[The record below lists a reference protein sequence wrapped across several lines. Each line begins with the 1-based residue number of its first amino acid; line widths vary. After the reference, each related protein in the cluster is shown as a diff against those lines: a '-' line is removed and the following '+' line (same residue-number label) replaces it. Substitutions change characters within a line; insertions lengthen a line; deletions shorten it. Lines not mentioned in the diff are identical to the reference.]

1 MDIVSNDVRSKF
13 LSNET
18 RQVMTFLLNY
28 VNFVRQGSAVTPT
41 PLEDASTVCFNCRLR
56 FDKKSYIFVVLQDFV
71 KEVNYF
77 RICCLRCRN
86 SLSMYDF
93 VELFPTL
100 SLNSVRKL
108 VSCGVLKKLVFDF
121 DNTNQPKYKSFC
133 IKSSVEECL
142 NEILEYK
149 HVDKEINTI
158 EIVYDNR
165 LIGAQT
171 VDDLRVDHN
180 TYNFDKPLVFTKKF
194 MHDINQHLDDK
205 YSLNVYYTQKK
216 YKPFVVF
223 YYKPVT
229 LECVFCAN
237 KVLKTGQPI
246 LTCSACGFTSPDYW
260 SKRAHYYRV
269 RFKYVEKDIVEMKKN
284 KLKNPQAREPFWRQ
298 TFESDKLFWTTDK
311 QKGTTKV
318 SLLCYNSDVYTPKCV
333 L

>member
-1 MDIVSNDVRSKF
+1 MNF
-13 LSNET
+13 L
-18 RQVMTFLLNY
+18 VNY
-28 VNFVRQGSAVTPT
+28 ANFVRKGENVSLTPM
-41 PLEDASTVCFNCRLR
+41 EDASTICFNCRLR

-71 KEVNYF
+71 KDVNCF
-77 RICCLRCRN
+77 RICCLGCRN
-86 SLSMYDF
+86 SLPMYDF
-93 VELFPTL
+93 VELYPTL

-121 DNTNQPKYKSFC
+121 DTTNQPQYKRFS

-142 NEILEYK
+142 NEIMEFK

-158 EIVYDNR
+158 EIVYDNNK

-171 VDDLRVDHN
+171 VDDMRVDHN
-180 TYNFDKPLVFTKKF
+180 TFNFDKPLVFTKKF
-194 MHDINQHLDDK
+194 MHDINQHLDNDK
-205 YSLNVYYTQKK
+205 KFSLNVYYTQKK
-216 YKPFVVF
+216 YMPFVVF

-237 KVLKTGQPI
+237 KLLKTGQPI

-260 SKRAHYYRV
+260 AKRANYYRA
-269 RFKYVEKDIVEMKKN
+269 RFKYVEKDVDEMKKR
-284 KLKNPQAREPFWRQ
+284 KAKNPQSREAFWHQ
-298 TFESDKLFWTTDK
+298 PFESDKLFWTTDK

-318 SLLCYNSDVYTPKCV
+318 SLLCYNSDVYTPKQMF